1 MNQEDY
7 ELYNK
12 LSILRNNLQEQF
24 YDYNNSRK
32 PTICT
37 EDALRL
43 LVKYKPTTIEDM
55 SNISGIGD
63 SFIENYGQF
72 FLREIKDFV
81 SVDSVEITADEKTIL
96 SKLENR
102 LVNIN
107 KRNRLLYSSKVNK
120 DYGIDL
126 FKLLNNTD
134 ELEKFILSRD
144 TKNFKIIDV
153 KDFDDDKLKVI
164 LKLIRQVTKIETESG
179 NNELYIAY
187 PFVQGK
193 MEQENFNVKAPLL
206 LFPVKIKLKN
216 FLPLFT
222 PLKVQNI
229 KITIKNRGC
238 PKRQPLSQRN
248 ICII

>member
-12 LSILRNNLQEQF
+12 LNILKNNLQEQF
-24 YDYNNSRK
+24 YDYNNNRK

-126 FKLLNNTD
+126 FKL
-134 ELEKFILSRD
+134 
-144 TKNFKIIDV
+144 
-153 KDFDDDKLKVI
+153 
-164 LKLIRQVTKIETESG
+164 
-179 NNELYIAY
+179 
-187 PFVQGK
+187 
-193 MEQENFNVKAPLL
+193 
-206 LFPVKIKLKN
+206 
-216 FLPLFT
+216 
-222 PLKVQNI
+222 
-229 KITIKNRGC
+229 
-238 PKRQPLSQRN
+238 
-248 ICII
+248 